1 MSYTV
6 LRRACYFRLGEQR
19 LALGSEHLR
28 QVVAVGSLTRVPR
41 VGPELLG
48 LFSVRGAIL
57 PLIDLRPLLGLS
69 ASPLQGVT
77 TAALTE
83 YEGHQ
88 LAFHLDEVFGFFP
101 YQDGTG
107 QDETETLSP
116 ALQAFSRGTVTPTV
130 TSTAPRQALQAVL
143 LDVSKVMRALE
154 TQLVAA

>member
-6 LRRACYFRLGEQR
+6 SQRACYFRLGEQR

-28 QVVAVGSLTRVPR
+28 QVVVVGNLTRVPR

-57 PLIDLRPLLGLS
+57 PLIDLRPLLGLPTPPVQV
-69 ASPLQGVT
+69 AG

-83 YEGHQ
+83 FEGHQ

-101 YQDGTG
+101 YRDATG
-107 QDETETLSP
+107 QETDTLSP
-116 ALQAFSRGTVTPTV
+116 VLQAFSRGTVTHE
-130 TSTAPRQALQAVL
+130 ALQAAL
-143 LDVSKVMRALE
+143 IDVSKVTKALE
-154 TQLVAA
+154 NQLLPV

>member
-6 LRRACYFRLGEQR
+6 SQRACYFRLGEQR

-28 QVVAVGSLTRVPR
+28 QVVVVNNLTRVPR

-57 PLIDLRPLLGLS
+57 PLIDLRPLLELP
-69 ASPLQGVT
+69 ASPVPT
-77 TAALTE
+77 NSRAALVD

-101 YQDGTG
+101 YKTVTG
-107 QDETETLSP
+107 KADP
-116 ALQAFSRGTVTPTV
+116 VLQAFSRGTVTHGD
-130 TSTAPRQALQAVL
+130 LQAVL
-143 LDVSKVMRALE
+143 IDVAAVMNTLE
-154 TQLVAA
+154 RQLVAA